1 MAPRAACRRFLGF
14 SVKPLTDL
22 RNRIYVQKQRFL
34 GISGKANGVVVSV
47 REDYI
52 WQRLFAAC
60 GLLFFIFTL
69 LGLEVFWP
77 QPPSFA
83 WTAEQ
88 TAAYYLEHRTGFLVG
103 VVLCSIGMAFLLA
116 WTVQFCLM
124 LWRLEGASRA
134 VSAVTVAS
142 LAASPILLSF
152 DLAIFGVAAY
162 RPAQINPEI
171 TRALSDIAWLG
182 SQHIWPMLT
191 LGMALSGVLILRT
204 QGRSESLP
212 AWLGYF
218 SLLVAIC
225 EFGQVPIFFVNSGPF
240 SGDGAGAWYLATFTW
255 GPWILAAAWA
265 MWRVLGQLQL
275 AHLADNADLQ
285 VSVGSSGRGAPS
297 SR

>member
-1 MAPRAACRRFLGF
+1 
-14 SVKPLTDL
+14 
-22 RNRIYVQKQRFL
+22 
-34 GISGKANGVVVSV
+34 VSV

-83 WTAEQ
+83 WSAEQ
-88 TAAYYLEHRTGFLVG
+88 TAAYYVEHRTGFLIG

-124 LWRLEGASRA
+124 LWRLEGGSRA
-134 VSAVTVAS
+134 VSAVTVAN
-142 LAASPILLSF
+142 LTASPILLSF

-212 AWLGYF
+212 AWLGWF
-218 SLLVAIC
+218 SLVVALC
-225 EFGQVPIFFVNSGPF
+225 EFGQVPIFFVTSGPF

-255 GPWILAAAWA
+255 GPWILAAGWA
-265 MWRVLGQLQL
+265 MWQVLGRSQLE
-275 AHLADNADLQ
+275 HPADDAGLQ
-285 VSVGSSGRGAPS
+285 VPVRSSGAVDPS
-297 SR
+297 AR